1 MKAPCKD
8 CERRHP
14 GCHSK
19 CEEYQTFRKAN
30 EEMHERVYQ
39 EKRLM
44 TDNEISR
51 RKTRI
56 YYNWLKRKKH

>member
-8 CERRHP
+8 CELRHP

-30 EEMHERVYQ
+30 EEMLEKVRN

-44 TDNEISR
+44 TDNEIAR
-51 RKTRI
+51 RRARI
-56 YYNWLKRKKH
+56 YYNRLKRK